1 MSSLFD
7 LWKGLPPAWKRRVRG
22 WWFEG
27 ISALD
32 TGTDLLFLNHGCA
45 PLDDAE
51 PVLALDPD
59 DEPHRFCIQLYH
71 RVARPIDW
79 TGRDGLEVSSGRG
92 GGAAYVMRGF
102 GPRSFVGIDLAN
114 NAVAHC
120 NRHYAIPGLSFRQGD
135 AMALPF
141 ADASLDAV
149 LNVES
154 SLLYPSLGRFLR
166 EVTRVLRP
174 GGHLLFADYRRME
187 KIDRMV
193 AKLEGCGLEV
203 RESEDLTER
212 VARALDLDQERKGER
227 IDRHVPAPLR
237 RSFRR
242 FAGVGR
248 GPDDDAAQFADRRK
262 VYLRYWLHK
271 PQRTWD

>member
-135 AMALPF
+135 ELG
-141 ADASLDAV
+141 LR
-149 LNVES
+149 L
-154 SLLYPSLGRFLR
+154 SLGERGFSRHLRLRLILGGRCFSRHQRLRLGLVFGCRGRF
-166 EVTRVLRP
+166 
-174 GGHLLFADYRRME
+174 
-187 KIDRMV
+187 
-193 AKLEGCGLEV
+193 
-203 RESEDLTER
+203 
-212 VARALDLDQERKGER
+212 
-227 IDRHVPAPLR
+227 
-237 RSFRR
+237 
-242 FAGVGR
+242 R
-248 GPDDDAAQFADRRK
+248 G
-262 VYLRYWLHK
+262 
-271 PQRTWD
+271 